1 MPRAATKPTSTTEH
15 FRGVEDF
22 RVEVVRVGLKL
33 CDDFM
38 NGKTPDRVKAVES
51 ITMLFNAVK

>member
-1 MPRAATKPTSTTEH
+1 MPRAAATKPAQTDNVET
-15 FRGVEDF
+15 FRES
-22 RVEVVRVGLKL
+22 VVRVGLKL

-38 NGKTPDRVKAVES
+38 NGKTSDKKSSVEA